1 MTIYIQCVLN
11 GLCSGAVYGLIALS
25 LSLLFGVMKIIN
37 FAHGSMLMISMFLT
51 LWASKFLGVHPLV
64 AIVMVMPVMFV
75 IGYLVQRLLIQSIY
89 EKETAREPI
98 GVLIFTTGL
107 WIFFDNL
114 FLMIQGP
121 DYQVIKDA
129 WVDKAMILGDIFLS
143 YAQIAGLLISTLI
156 ALLSILFLTKTKLGS
171 AIRATGQDRVAAS
184 VLGINSLYIYN
195 VSFGLAMATLGAS
208 GALLVP
214 QYYVYPAVGDI
225 FGLRAFVIVVL
236 GGMGS
241 IGGAFIGGI
250 IVGLIESLASQFVP
264 ATFVE
269 AIIFA
274 LFLIILY
281 FRPAGLFGLESE

>member
-1 MTIYIQCVLN
+1 MTIYLQCVLN
-11 GLCSGAVYGLIALS
+11 GLCIGAVYGLIALS

-51 LWASKFLGVHPLV
+51 LWAVKYAGVHPLYAILV
-64 AIVMVMPVMFV
+64 AVPVMFV
-75 IGYLVQRLLIQSIY
+75 IGYLVQKLLIQSIY
-89 EKETAREPI
+89 EKEKAREPI

-114 FLMIQGP
+114 FLMIEGP
-121 DYQVIKDA
+121 DYQVIKHE
-129 WVDKAMILGDIFLS
+129 WVDKVWLIKDIFLA
-143 YAQIAGLLISTLI
+143 YTQIAGFVISSAT
-156 ALLSILFLTKTKLGS
+156 ALLVILFLKKTRVGS
-171 AIRATGQDRVAAS
+171 AIRATGQDRGAAN
-184 VLGINSLYIYN
+184 VLGINSLRIYCI
-195 VSFGLAMATLGAS
+195 SFGLGMAILGVA

-214 QYYVYPAVGDI
+214 QYYVYPAVGDV

-241 IGGAFIGGI
+241 IGGAFVGGLI
-250 IVGLIESLASQFVP
+250 IGLIESLGSQFVP

-269 AIIFA
+269 AIIFV

-281 FRPAGLFGLESE
+281 LKPTGLFGLESE

>member
-1 MTIYIQCVLN
+1 MVIYLQCILN
-11 GLCSGAVYGLIALS
+11 GLSIGAVYGLIALS

-51 LWASKFLGVHPLV
+51 LWAVKYGGIHPLW
-64 AIVMVMPVMFV
+64 AIFLAAPLMFV
-75 IGYLVQRLLIQSIY
+75 IGYLVQKLLIQSIY

-114 FLMIQGP
+114 FLMIEGP
-121 DYQVIKDA
+121 DYQVIKHE
-129 WVDKAMILGDIFLS
+129 WVDKVWLVGDIFLT
-143 YAQIAGLLISTLI
+143 YTQIAGLVISCATAFLV
-156 ALLSILFLTKTKLGS
+156 ILFLKKTRIGS
-171 AIRATGQDRVAAS
+171 AIRATGQDRGAAS
-184 VLGINSLYIYN
+184 ILGINSLRIYCI
-195 VSFGLAMATLGAS
+195 SFGLGMATLGVA

-241 IGGAFIGGI
+241 IGGAFVGGLI
-250 IVGLIESLASQFVP
+250 IGLIESLGSQFVP
-264 ATFVE
+264 ATFIE
-269 AIIFA
+269 AIIFV
-274 LFLIILY
+274 LFLIVLY
-281 FRPAGLFGLESE
+281 FKPTGLFGLESE